1 MIERIAYPD
10 VLDRMHKMLGKNC
23 YTLHFIKTLD
33 NGKIQA
39 QFRPRYSA

>member
-10 VLDRMHKMLGKNC
+10 VLDRMHKMLGKKR
-23 YTLHFIKTLD
+23 YTMHFIKTLD

-39 QFRPRYSA
+39 QFRPSISA